1 MYFYGCFQI
10 DVLINPLRWAEVK
23 IWKFY
28 LENFVVQKR
37 DSALPGWNFSYV
49 MAMIKIMKNL

>member
-28 LENFVVQKR
+28 LENFVVQKKQYKRGIPPCR
-37 DSALPGWNFSYV
+37 DETFH
-49 MAMIKIMKNL
+49 M